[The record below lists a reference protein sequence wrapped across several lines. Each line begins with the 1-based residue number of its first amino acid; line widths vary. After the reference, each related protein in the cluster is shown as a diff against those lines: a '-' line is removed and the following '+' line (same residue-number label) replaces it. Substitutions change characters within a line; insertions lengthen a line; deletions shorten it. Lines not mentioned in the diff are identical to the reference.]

1 MIYLLIVWLLAL
13 ILIQIT
19 EPIFV
24 YVISLNVL
32 CLTFS
37 WVGAITGVVSLVIM
51 FPGIFHEFNVAKKE
65 HEYRTKKNQ
74 GNVGLAC
81 TDIYSLFFKLF
92 VR

>member
-81 TDIYSLFFKLF
+81 TDIYSLFLK
-92 VR
+92 